1 MSSPSSL
8 LLPENGEDWPIRMV
22 VLVTPWAWPA
32 PTANTHA
39 SAPTAAVHVR
49 IIVIALSPRYG
60 ENRPLKYRRSCV
72 FWRLPPVPGRT
83 RVRSAAGHVIELTRI
98 IWPLCGNAT
107 RPADSRSST
116 LSTDWV
122 CCQAGP
128 ARCPLYTGIIASNA
142 LLQLDDS

>member
-8 LLPENGEDWPIRMV
+8 LLPEKGEDWPIRMV

-32 PTANTHA
+32 PTANTQA

-49 IIVIALSPRYG
+49 IIVIALTPRYG
-60 ENRPLKYRRSCV
+60 D
-72 FWRLPPVPGRT
+72 
-83 RVRSAAGHVIELTRI
+83 
-98 IWPLCGNAT
+98 AT
-107 RPADSRSST
+107 RTADSRSST

-128 ARCPLYTGIIASNA
+128 ARCPLCAGIMASKA
-142 LLQLDDS
+142 VLQLDDS